1 VSKGA
6 SNQDYVFDV
15 ITPGAYSLLVRNIQ
29 ITGGAELELHE
40 IIKNAQG
47 QWVRILLGDVAN
59 GGSPVFVPEPA
70 TVALLGLGALA
81 LLRRRK

>member
-1 VSKGA
+1 MIIGA
-6 SNQDYVFDV
+6 EKSNRFLAML
-15 ITPGAYSLLVRNIQ
+15 GM
-29 ITGGAELELHE
+29 TGGGELELHE

-81 LLRRRK
+81 LLRRKK